1 MRKLIQLSSC
11 MPAIQ
16 VRNLPEHI
24 YEALKEAAQ
33 KERRS
38 LSQQIVVS
46 LAKALEINVDYREK
60 RIELIEEI
68 KNTPQQYPSIDEDE
82 LVGWVREDRDKR

>member
-1 MRKLIQLSSC
+1 

-60 RIELIEEI
+60 RREIIAKIE
-68 KNTPQQYPSIDEDE
+68 NTPQQYPSIDEDE
-82 LVGWVREDRDKR
+82 LVGWVREDRDER